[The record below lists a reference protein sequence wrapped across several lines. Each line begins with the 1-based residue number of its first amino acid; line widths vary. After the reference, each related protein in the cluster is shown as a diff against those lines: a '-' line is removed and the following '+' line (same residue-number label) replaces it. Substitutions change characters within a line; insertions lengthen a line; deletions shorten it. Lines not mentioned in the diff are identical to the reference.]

1 MKTFRRFG
9 LLAPMFAVCLFCT
22 GCDFSDANGGETV
35 PTIDTGETDAD
46 PTIFK
51 ASSAPTA
58 TVTLPATVKASG
70 SDAIN
75 VNATVRLPQLDEMP
89 YSKPADVVAS
99 IAKPADPVRQKMGAA
114 KPICNVY
121 HNGDFGGEFWQW
133 VASNDYRVP
142 ADFPVEFKL
151 IPGYPDG
158 FEQACGFDSRVSPTF
173 HWATPR
179 GYGRAY
185 QGWFGAD
192 KFAAMYYR
200 DADQPFAAPKPGSA
214 TASAPVP
221 TDGKGC
227 TCGVDCKCCPGCSC
241 GGSHGPGTA
250 DKSPPMSAAC
260 LNGSCRIQ
268 TRGGKKQ

>member
-1 MKTFRRFG
+1 METFRRLF
-9 LLAPMFAVCLFCT
+9 LLAPLFAVCLFCT
-22 GCDFSDANGGETV
+22 GCSFSDANGGESV
-35 PTIDTGETDAD
+35 PNNETGETDAD

-51 ASSAPTA
+51 AAEPVAATA
-58 TVTLPATVKASG
+58 TVSLPATVKASG

-75 VNATVRLPQLDEMP
+75 VNAVVTLPQLNESP
-89 YSKPADVVAS
+89 YSKPADVVAA
-99 IAKPADPVRQKMGAA
+99 IAKPADPVRQKVGAA

-121 HNGDFGGEFWQW
+121 HNGDNGGEFWQW

-151 IPGYPDG
+151 IQGFPPG
-158 FEQACGFDSRVSPTF
+158 FEQACGFPYQVSPTF
-173 HWATPR
+173 HWSTPR

-192 KFAAMYYR
+192 KFAGMYYR
-200 DADQPFAAPKPGSA
+200 DADQPYAAPKPGSA
-214 TASAPVP
+214 SAS
-221 TDGKGC
+221 TNGTGC
-227 TCGVDCKCCPGCSC
+227 NCGVDCKCCPGCSC
-241 GGSHGPGTA
+241 GGSHGPNTA

-260 LNGSCRIQ
+260 VGGSCRIQ